1 MLMLV
6 ILKRISKHFLQ
17 EQDYELALIYTRN
30 LERLVSKT
38 QLSDEET
45 VKWLYQ
51 YMLLCQELEG
61 LKKEILL

>member
-6 ILKRISKHFLQ
+6 ILKNVSKHFLQ
-17 EQDYELALIYTRN
+17 ERDYDLALIYTRN
-30 LERLVSKT
+30 LERLVRKT
-38 QLSDEET
+38 QLTDEET
-45 VKWLYQ
+45 VKWIYQ

>member
-6 ILKRISKHFLQ
+6 ILRNVSKHFLQ

-30 LERLVSKT
+30 LERLVRKT
-38 QLSDEET
+38 QLTDEET

>member
-6 ILKRISKHFLQ
+6 ILKNVSKHFLK
-17 EQDYELALIYTRN
+17 ERDYDLALFYTRIF
-30 LERLVSKT
+30 ERVVREKE
-38 QLSDEET
+38 LSEEER
-45 VKWLYQ
+45 VRWLYQ